1 MFDVLALVVLARE
14 TVAEFGLAVE
24 PELIRPGCMS
34 VVRHNI
40 NAYLWGSYKYVG
52 SIRRP
57 FWCVARPLFVG
68 VCLCRLMRSLVCHW
82 HIS

>member
-14 TVAEFGLAVE
+14 IVAEFVLAVE
-24 PELIRPGCMS
+24 PELIRPGRMS

-52 SIRRP
+52 RIRLP

-68 VCLCRLMRSLVCHW
+68 VCLCRLMCSLVCHW
-82 HIS
+82 HIY

>member
-1 MFDVLALVVLARE
+1 MFDVLVLVVLARG

-40 NAYLWGSYKYVG
+40 NAYLWGSYK
-52 SIRRP
+52 
-57 FWCVARPLFVG
+57 
-68 VCLCRLMRSLVCHW
+68 
-82 HIS
+82 

>member
-14 TVAEFGLAVE
+14 IVTEFGLAVE
-24 PELIRPGCMS
+24 PELIRPGRMS

-57 FWCVARPLFVG
+57 FLVCRPSPFCWCVFV
-68 VCLCRLMRSLVCHW
+68 SADA
-82 HIS
+82 